1 MSDYILK
8 KPFNDTQRADFV
20 CEHQGLNYYEDDN
33 CIIMY
38 LNSESVI
45 DGVVTD
51 ISQTPEYIAEELKKA
66 KEVKLQENITKRDE
80 YLLAGVVYKDVL
92 FDSDTDQKINLQF
105 YIPNMNDTD
114 TVIWFGKDNQQ
125 LECTKE
131 DLLAIGGLIGSLTN
145 KVWSVQNPAYIEQIN
160 NAKTIEELNA
170 ININYN

>member
-1 MSDYILK
+1 M
-8 KPFNDTQRADFV
+8 T
-20 CEHQGLNYYEDDN
+20 NYYIEKEN
-33 CIIMY
+33 KIIFVDTD
-38 LNSESVI
+38 LQRLQNTIIGQDLVI
-45 DGVVTD
+45 LETERPIVDFQFAD
-51 ISQTPEYIAEELKKA
+51 TPEYIAEELKKA

-131 DLLAIGGLIGSLTN
+131 DLLAIGGLIGSLTV

>member
-1 MSDYILK
+1 MSYKLD
-8 KPFNDTQRADFV
+8 KPYTDIQRADFV

-38 LNSESVI
+38 LDTESVI

-125 LECTKE
+125 LECTNE
-131 DLLAIGGLIGSLTN
+131 DLLAIGGLIGSLTV

>member
-1 MSDYILK
+1 M
-8 KPFNDTQRADFV
+8 T
-20 CEHQGLNYYEDDN
+20 NYYLKENNIITQSANWKFDNNCLETEED
-33 CIIMY
+33 IVRYEGQLM
-38 LNSESVI
+38 LKSEFEAL
-45 DGVVTD
+45 
-51 ISQTPEYIAEELKKA
+51 SQTPEYIAEQLKKA

>member
-1 MSDYILK
+1 M
-8 KPFNDTQRADFV
+8 T
-20 CEHQGLNYYEDDN
+20 NYYLKENNIITQSANFKFDKN
-33 CIIMY
+33 CLETEEKIVRYDGQLM
-38 LNSESVI
+38 LASEYS
-45 DGVVTD
+45 TLQ
-51 ISQTPEYIAEELKKA
+51 QTPEYIAEQLAKA
-66 KEVKLQENITKRDE
+66 KADKLQENITKRDE

-131 DLLAIGGLIGSLTN
+131 DLLAIGGLIGSLTV

>member
-1 MSDYILK
+1 MGYTLA
-8 KPFNDTQRADFV
+8 KPFSDVARADFI

>member
-1 MSDYILK
+1 M
-8 KPFNDTQRADFV
+8 T
-20 CEHQGLNYYEDDN
+20 NYYIKENNIITQSANFKFDKN
-33 CIIMY
+33 CLETEEEIVRYNGQLM
-38 LNSESVI
+38 LKSEFEAL
-45 DGVVTD
+45 
-51 ISQTPEYIAEELKKA
+51 SQTPEYIAEELKKA

>member
-1 MSDYILK
+1 MSYTLN
-8 KPFNDTQRADFV
+8 KPFKDIQKADFV
-20 CEHQGLNYYEDDN
+20 CLHQGLNYYEDDN

-51 ISQTPEYIAEELKKA
+51 ITSTPEYIAEELKKA

>member
-1 MSDYILK
+1 MSYKLE
-8 KPFNDTQRADFV
+8 KPYTDIQRADFV

>member
-1 MSDYILK
+1 M
-8 KPFNDTQRADFV
+8 T
-20 CEHQGLNYYEDDN
+20 NYYIKENDIITQSANWKFDKN
-33 CIIMY
+33 CIETEEEIVRY
-38 LNSESVI
+38 DGQLILASEYA
-45 DGVVTD
+45 TLQ
-51 ISQTPEYIAEELKKA
+51 QTPEYIAEELKKA